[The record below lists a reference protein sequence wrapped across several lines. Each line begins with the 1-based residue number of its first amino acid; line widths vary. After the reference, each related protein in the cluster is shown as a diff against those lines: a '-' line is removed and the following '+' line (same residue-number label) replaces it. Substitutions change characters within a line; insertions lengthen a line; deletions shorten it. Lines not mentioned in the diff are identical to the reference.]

1 MSGQKDQAELAK
13 EFEIFLFE
21 GVPIMTHMY
30 GSGVFHWK
38 TKKGSDLDHW
48 QELITRIEKY
58 LR

>member
-13 EFEIFLFE
+13 EFELFVFE
-21 GVPIMTHMY
+21 DEPIMTHMY

-38 TKKGSDLDHW
+38 TEKGSDLDHW